1 MKPDVSAGP
10 FRDKIRS
17 REELR
22 ARVAEFRRA
31 GKRVVFTNGCFDLLH
46 RGHVRY
52 LAAARGLGD
61 VLIVGLNGDA
71 SVRARKGPG
80 RPVCTVEERAEVLA
94 ALGMVD
100 YVVVFDESDPAA
112 LIAAL
117 EPDVLVKGGDW
128 QKAEIVG
135 SDLVEARGGTVLSLP
150 YVPGASTT
158 DLVRRI
164 LAHHQMTND
173 Q

>member
-1 MKPDVSAGP
+1 MARMDANAEGPGGSRKRSVEPEGTTGP
-10 FRDKIRS
+10 FLEKIRG
-17 REELR
+17 REDLR
-22 ARVAEFRRA
+22 AKVAELRRA

-61 VLIVGLNGDA
+61 VLIVGLNSDA
-71 SVRARKGPG
+71 SVRALKGPG
-80 RPVCTVEERAEVLA
+80 RPICAAEERAEVLA
-94 ALGMVD
+94 ALGAVD
-100 YVVVFDESDPAA
+100 YVTVFDELDPAA

-135 SDLVEARGGTVLSLP
+135 SDLVEARGGTVVSLP
-150 YVPGASTT
+150 YVP
-158 DLVRRI
+158 
-164 LAHHQMTND
+164 
-173 Q
+173 